1 MKISNF
7 SISRRIT
14 TAMIVLL
21 VVLIGIIAFSRLK
34 VDLYP
39 DVTFPGAA
47 IVTSYSGVGPEEIEN
62 LITKPVES
70 SVSTVTGVKSV
81 SSTSDTGQSTIV
93 VEFEWGTDMDFA
105 VLDLRQ
111 QIDLISGFLPDEAD
125 DTLIFKFDPAMFPIL
140 SYGITGEQNLADLKT
155 EVEDNIVPRL
165 ERLPGV
171 AQVNL
176 DGGLT
181 REILVSLEG
190 DKLYNY
196 GIDFSTVNGILAQEN
211 VNVSAGEIQRGD
223 RNLLIRTMG
232 KFNSI
237 DDIRNI
243 NIPAG
248 NGNTVKLSDLGSIQD
263 TYAERST
270 ISRVNGDS
278 SIGLSI
284 QKQTDANTVQA
295 ANAVK
300 AEIEKIQNEY
310 DDLNIIT
317 AMDQSDFIEKAIESV
332 QRNAVIGGLLAV
344 LILFIFL
351 RNIRSTIVIGT
362 AIPVSIIAT
371 FVLMFFADLNINIIS
386 LGGLALGVG
395 MLVDNA
401 IVVLENNYRYRSMG
415 VGKIEAAKEGSSE
428 VGMAI
433 TASTLTTI
441 VVFLP
446 VFFVE
451 GIAARLFKEL
461 ALTVSFSLFASL
473 AVALTLIPMLAST
486 FLKVSQKD
494 LDRESKQGFVTRN
507 YKRMLAFSLNHR
519 WIIVLILVVLLAGSI
534 ALVPGIGTEFLPESD
549 QGMFTISYDLPAST
563 ILAES
568 DNVAQY
574 TEDVLASI
582 PEVKTVFSSVGS
594 ADMMGTSTSSDS
606 GNITVLMKDLDER
619 DRSTDQIMEEVRQR
633 LSLPDVN
640 FQVSTQTGFGGG
652 GGGGKPINIKLKGN
666 DFAVLEEYTTLARE
680 EMENIEGLRDI
691 SDSFDEGRPELRIQ
705 LNRSLMSQF
714 GLNARQI
721 ANTVRTAVS
730 GSVATRYEVAGDEYD
745 IRVQLRESDLSSVS
759 QLSNLNINA
768 PGGIQVPLKRFANL
782 EVETGPNQILRIDQ
796 ERYAEINSDLYN
808 IDLGT
813 AVERIQNRL
822 NENIELP
829 EGYEFSY
836 EGQFQDLQSSF
847 QSLAFAFLLAVVLV
861 YMVMASQF
869 ESLIHPLIIMF
880 TVPLAIIGVILGI
893 YITGSTLSVAS
904 LIGLITLAGIVVN
917 NAIVMVDY
925 INHLRREKQ
934 EKNKAILEAAAVRL
948 RPIMMTALTTILG
961 LIPLSLGRGD
971 GGELAQPIAV
981 VVISG
986 LTFATFLTLFI
997 IPIFYSLLTS
1007 FREIV
1012 LAKIKG
1018 VDRSELEEKI

>member
-14 TAMIVLL
+14 TAMLVLL
-21 VVLIGIIAFSRLK
+21 VVLIGAISFSRLK

-62 LITKPVES
+62 LVTKPIES
-70 SVSTVTGVKSV
+70 SVSRVTGVKSV

-111 QIDLISGFLPDEAD
+111 QIDLISSFLPDEAD
-125 DTLIFKFDPAMFPIL
+125 DTLIFKFDPAQFPIL
-140 SYGITGEQNLADLKT
+140 SFGVTGEQNLAELKA

-176 DGGLT
+176 EGGLT
-181 REILVSLEG
+181 REILISLES

-211 VNVSAGEIQRGD
+211 VNVSAGDIQRGD

-232 KFNSI
+232 KFESL

-243 NIPAG
+243 NIPTG
-248 NGNTVKLSDLGSIQD
+248 SGSTVKISDLGIVRD

-284 QKQTDANTVQA
+284 QKQTDANTVQT
-295 ANAVK
+295 ANVVK
-300 AEIEKIQNEY
+300 DEIERIKSEY
-310 DDLNIIT
+310 DELNIIT
-317 AMDQSDFIEKAIESV
+317 AMDQSDFIEKAIQSV

-351 RNIRSTIVIGT
+351 RNIRSTIVIAT

-371 FVLMFFADLNINIIS
+371 FMLMFFADLNINIIS

-401 IVVLENNYRYRSMG
+401 IVVLENIYRYRSMG

-433 TASTLTTI
+433 TASTMTTI

-507 YKRMLAFSLNHR
+507 YKRMLGFSLNHR

-534 ALVPGIGTEFLPESD
+534 ALVPTVGTEFLPASD
-549 QGMFTISYDLPAST
+549 QGTFTISYDLPAST

-574 TEDVLASI
+574 TEDVLSTI

-594 ADMMGTSTSSDS
+594 ADMMGTTTSSDT
-606 GNITVLMKDLDER
+606 GNVTVLMKDLSER
-619 DRSTDQIMEEVRQR
+619 SRSTNQVMEEVRQR

-640 FQVSTQTGFGGG
+640 FQVSTQTGFSF
-652 GGGGKPINIKLKGN
+652 GGGKPINIKLKGN
-666 DFAVLEEYTTLARE
+666 DLAVLEEYTARARE
-680 EMENIEGLRDI
+680 EMANIEGLRDI
-691 SDSFDEGRPELRIQ
+691 SDSFEEGRPELRIQ
-705 LNRSLMSQF
+705 FNRSLASQF
-714 GLNARQI
+714 GLNARQV

-730 GSVATRYEVAGDEYD
+730 GSVTTRYEVGGDEYD
-745 IRVQLRESDLSSVS
+745 IRVQLQESDLNSVS
-759 QLSNLNINA
+759 QLSNLNIIA
-768 PGGIQVPLKRFANL
+768 PGGVQVPLKRFSDL

-796 ERYAEINSDLYN
+796 ERYAEINSDLFN

-822 NENIELP
+822 SENVELP

-836 EGQFQDLQSSF
+836 EGQFQDQQSSF
-847 QSLAFAFLLAVVLV
+847 RSLAFAFLLAVVLV

-880 TVPLAIIGVILGI
+880 TVPLAIIGVILGVV
-893 YITGSTLSVAS
+893 ITDSTLSVAS

-934 EKNKAILEAAAVRL
+934 EKNTAILEAAAVRL

-961 LIPLSLGRGD
+961 LIPLALGRGD

-1007 FREIV
+1007 FRNIV

>member
-1 MKISNF
+1 M
-7 SISRRIT
+7 
-14 TAMIVLL
+14 
-21 VVLIGIIAFSRLK
+21 
-34 VDLYP
+34 
-39 DVTFPGAA
+39 
-47 IVTSYSGVGPEEIEN
+47 
-62 LITKPVES
+62 
-70 SVSTVTGVKSV
+70 
-81 SSTSDTGQSTIV
+81 

-111 QIDLISGFLPDEAD
+111 QIDLISGFLPDEAE

-270 ISRVNGDS
+270 ISRVNGNS

-401 IVVLENNYRYRSMG
+401 IVVLENIYRYRSMG
-415 VGKIEAAKEGSSE
+415 VGKIEAVKEGSSE

>member
-21 VVLIGIIAFSRLK
+21 VVLIGIISFSRLN

-39 DVTFPGAA
+39 DITFPGAA
-47 IVTSYSGVGPEEIEN
+47 IVTSYSGVGPEEMEN
-62 LITKPVES
+62 LITKPIES

-93 VEFEWGTDMDFA
+93 TEFEWGTDMDFA

-140 SYGITGEQNLADLKT
+140 SYGITGNQNLAELKT
-155 EVEDNIVPRL
+155 EVEDNIAPRL

-176 DGGLT
+176 EGGLT

-232 KFNSI
+232 KFDTI
-237 DDIRNI
+237 DDIRDI
-243 NIPAG
+243 NIPTG
-248 NGNTVKLSDLGSIQD
+248 NGSTVKLSDLGTVRD
-263 TYAERST
+263 TYAERTT
-270 ISRVNGDS
+270 ISRVNGNS

-284 QKQTDANTVQA
+284 QKQTDANTVQT

-300 AEIEKIQNEY
+300 AEIENIKNEY
-310 DDLNIIT
+310 DELNIIT
-317 AMDQSDFIEKAIESV
+317 AMDQSEFIENAIDSV
-332 QRNAVIGGLLAV
+332 QRNALIGGLLAV

-351 RNIRSTIVIGT
+351 RNIRSTIVIAT

-371 FVLMFFADLNINIIS
+371 FVLMYFADLNINIIS

-401 IVVLENNYRYRSMG
+401 IVVLENIYRYRSMG

-433 TASTLTTI
+433 TASTFTTI

-494 LDRESKQGFVTRN
+494 LERESKQGFVTRN
-507 YKRMLAFSLNHR
+507 YKRMLGFSLNHR

-534 ALVPGIGTEFLPESD
+534 ALVPSIGTEFLPESD
-549 QGMFTISYDLPAST
+549 QGQFTISYDLPAST
-563 ILAES
+563 VLS
-568 DNVAQY
+568 QTDNVAQY
-574 TEDVLASI
+574 IENLLVSI
-582 PEVKTVFSSVGS
+582 PEVKTIFSSVGS
-594 ADMMGTSTSSDS
+594 ADMMGTSTSSDA
-606 GNITVLMKDLDER
+606 GTITVLMKDLEER
-619 DRSTDQIMEEVRQR
+619 DRSTNQIMEEVRQR

-640 FQVSTQTGFGGG
+640 FEVSTQSGIGGM
-652 GGGGKPINIKLKGN
+652 GGGKPINIKLKGN
-666 DFAVLEEYTTLARE
+666 DFDVLEEYTTRARE
-680 EMENIEGLRDI
+680 EMENIEGLREI
-691 SDSFDEGRPELRIQ
+691 SDSFEEGRPELRIQ
-705 LNRSLMSQF
+705 LNRSLVSQF

-721 ANTVRTAVS
+721 ANTVRTAVR

-745 IRVQLRESDLSSVS
+745 IRVQLRESDLNSVT
-759 QLSNLNINA
+759 QLSNLNINTPSGA
-768 PGGIQVPLKRFANL
+768 KVPLKRFAEL
-782 EVETGPNQILRIDQ
+782 EVETGPNEILRIDQ
-796 ERYAEINSDLYN
+796 ERYAEINSDLFGV
-808 IDLGT
+808 DLGT

-893 YITGSTLSVAS
+893 YITDSTLSVAS

-925 INHLRREKQ
+925 INHLRREKK
-934 EKNKAILEAAAVRL
+934 EKNAAILEAAAVRL

-1018 VDRSELEEKI
+1018 IDRSELEEKI

>member
-14 TAMIVLL
+14 TAMLVLL

-93 VEFEWGTDMDFA
+93 AEFEWGTDMDFA

-140 SYGITGEQNLADLKT
+140 SYGITGDQNLADLKT

-190 DKLYNY
+190 DKLFNY
-196 GIDFSTVNGILAQEN
+196 GIDYSTVSGILTQEN

-232 KFNSI
+232 KFNSL

-243 NIPAG
+243 NIPTG
-248 NGNTVKLSDLGSIQD
+248 NGSNVKLSDLGSIQD

-270 ISRVNGDS
+270 ISRVNGNS

-284 QKQTDANTVQA
+284 QKQTDVNTVQA

-300 AEIEKIQNEY
+300 AEVEKIQNEY
-310 DDLNIIT
+310 ADLNIIT
-317 AMDQSDFIEKAIESV
+317 AMDQSDFIEKAIASV

-351 RNIRSTIVIGT
+351 RNIRSTVVIAT

-401 IVVLENNYRYRSMG
+401 IVVLENIYRYRSMG
-415 VGKIEAAKEGSSE
+415 VGKIEAAREGSAE

-494 LDRESKQGFVTRN
+494 LDRESRQGFVTRN
-507 YKRMLAFSLNHR
+507 YKRMLGFSLNHR
-519 WIIVLILVVLLAGSI
+519 WIIVLILIVLFVGSM

-606 GNITVLMKDLDER
+606 GNITVLMKDLDQR

-640 FQVSTQTGFGGG
+640 FEVSTQTGFGGG

-666 DFAVLEEYTTLARE
+666 DFEVLEKYTTLARE

-691 SDSFDEGRPELRIQ
+691 SDSFEEGRPELRIQ

-721 ANTVRTAVS
+721 ANTLRTAVS
-730 GSVATRYEVAGDEYD
+730 GSVSTRYEVAGDEYD

-759 QLSNLNINA
+759 QLSNININA
-768 PGGIQVPLKRFANL
+768 PSGVKIPLKRFADL
-782 EVETGPNQILRIDQ
+782 QVEIGPNQILRINQ
-796 ERYAEINSDLYN
+796 ERYAEINSDLFN

-822 NENIELP
+822 DENIELP

-893 YITGSTLSVAS
+893 YITDSTISVAS

-925 INHLRREKQ
+925 INHLRREKK
-934 EKNKAILEAAAVRL
+934 EKNTAILEAAVVRL

-961 LIPLSLGRGD
+961 LIPLSLGQGD

-1018 VDRSELEEKI
+1018 VDRSELEERI

>member
-111 QIDLISGFLPDEAD
+111 QIDLISGFLPDEAE

-270 ISRVNGDS
+270 ISRVNGNS

-401 IVVLENNYRYRSMG
+401 IVVLENIYRYRSMG
-415 VGKIEAAKEGSSE
+415 VGKIEAVKEGSSE

>member
-111 QIDLISGFLPDEAD
+111 QIDLISGFLPDEAE

-401 IVVLENNYRYRSMG
+401 IVVLENIYRYRSMG

>member
-14 TAMIVLL
+14 TSMIVLL
-21 VVLIGIIAFSRLK
+21 IVLIGIISFTRLK

-47 IVTSYSGVGPEEIEN
+47 VVTSYSGVGPEEIEN
-62 LITKPVES
+62 LITKPIES
-70 SVSTVTGVKSV
+70 SVSRVTGVKSV

-111 QIDLISGFLPDEAD
+111 QIDLISGFLPDEAN
-125 DTLIFKFDPAMFPIL
+125 DTLIFKFDPAQFPIL
-140 SYGITGEQNLADLKT
+140 SFGVTGEQNLAELKT
-155 EVEDNIVPRL
+155 EVEDNIAPRL

-171 AQVNL
+171 AQVSL

-181 REILVSLEG
+181 REILISLEG

-196 GIDFSTVNGILAQEN
+196 GIDFAKVNGILAQEN
-211 VNVSAGEIQRGD
+211 VNVSAGDIQRGD

-232 KFNSI
+232 KFDNL

-243 NIPAG
+243 NIPTG
-248 NGNTVKLSDLGSIQD
+248 SGSTVKLSDIGVIRD

-270 ISRVNGDS
+270 ISRVNGAS

-284 QKQTDANTVQA
+284 QKQTDANTVQT
-295 ANAVK
+295 ANRVK
-300 AEIEKIQNEY
+300 AEIEKIKNEY

-351 RNIRSTIVIGT
+351 RNIRSTIVIAT

-371 FVLMFFADLNINIIS
+371 FMLMFFADLNINIIS

-401 IVVLENNYRYRSMG
+401 IVVLENIYRYRSMG

-433 TASTLTTI
+433 TASTMTTI

-494 LDRESKQGFVTRN
+494 LNRESKQGFITRN
-507 YKRMLAFSLNHR
+507 YKRMLGFSLNHR
-519 WIIVLILVVLLAGSI
+519 WIIVLILVVLLVGSI
-534 ALVPGIGTEFLPESD
+534 ALVPSIGTEFLPTSD

-568 DNVAQY
+568 DNAAQY
-574 TEDVLASI
+574 IENVLSTI

-594 ADMMGTSTSSDS
+594 ADMMGTSTSSDA
-606 GNITVLMKDLDER
+606 GNITVLMKELSER
-619 DRSTDQIMEEVRQR
+619 TRSTNQVMEEVRQS

-640 FQVSTQTGFGGG
+640 FQVSTQTGFGP
-652 GGGGKPINIKLKGN
+652 GGGKPINIKLKGN
-666 DFAVLEEYTTLARE
+666 DLAVLEDYTARARE
-680 EMENIEGLRDI
+680 EMANIEGLRDI
-691 SDSFDEGRPELRIQ
+691 SDSFEEGRPELRIQ
-705 LNRSLMSQF
+705 FNRSLASQF
-714 GLNARQI
+714 GLNASQV
-721 ANTVRTAVS
+721 ASTVRTAVS
-730 GSVATRYEVAGDEYD
+730 GSVATRYEVGGDEYD
-745 IRVQLRESDLSSVS
+745 IRVQLQQSDLNTVS
-759 QLSNLNINA
+759 QLSNLNIIA
-768 PGGIQVPLKRFANL
+768 PGGVQIPLKRFSEL
-782 EVETGPNQILRIDQ
+782 TVETGPNQILRIDQ
-796 ERYAEINSDLYN
+796 ERYAEINSDLFN
-808 IDLGT
+808 LDLGT
-813 AVERIQNRL
+813 AVERIKNSL
-822 NENIELP
+822 SENIELP

-836 EGQFQDLQSSF
+836 EGQFQDQQSSF
-847 QSLAFAFLLAVVLV
+847 RSLGFAFLLAIVLV

-880 TVPLAIIGVILGI
+880 TVPLAVIGVILGI

-934 EKNKAILEAAAVRL
+934 EKNTAILEAAAVRL

-961 LIPLSLGRGD
+961 LIPLALGRGD

-1018 VDRSELEEKI
+1018 VDRSELENMI

>member
-14 TAMIVLL
+14 TAMLVLL
-21 VVLIGIIAFSRLK
+21 VVLIGIISFSRLK

-47 IVTSYSGVGPEEIEN
+47 VVTSYSGVGPEEIEN
-62 LITKPVES
+62 LLTKPIES

-140 SYGITGEQNLADLKT
+140 SYGITGEQNLADLKN

-176 DGGLT
+176 EGGLT

-243 NIPAG
+243 NIPTG
-248 NGNTVKLSDLGSIQD
+248 NGSTVKLSDLGSIQD
-263 TYAERST
+263 TYAERNT
-270 ISRVNGDS
+270 ISRVNGNS

-300 AEIEKIQNEY
+300 AEVEKIKNEY
-310 DDLNIIT
+310 DDLKIIT
-317 AMDQSDFIEKAIESV
+317 AMDQSDFIEKAIDSV

-344 LILFIFL
+344 FILFIFL
-351 RNIRSTIVIGT
+351 RNIRSTIVIAT

-401 IVVLENNYRYRSMG
+401 IVVLENIYRYRSMG

-433 TASTLTTI
+433 TASTFTTI

-507 YKRMLAFSLNHR
+507 YKKMLGFSLNHR
-519 WIIVLILVVLLAGSI
+519 WIIVLILVILLAGSI
-534 ALVPGIGTEFLPESD
+534 ALVPTIGTEFLPESD

-574 TEDVLASI
+574 VEDVLKSI

-606 GNITVLMKDLDER
+606 GNITVLMKELDQR
-619 DRSTDQIMEEVRQR
+619 DRSTEQIMEETRQR

-640 FQVSTQTGFGGG
+640 FQISTQSGFGGG
-652 GGGGKPINIKLKGN
+652 GTGGKPINIKLKGN
-666 DFAVLEEYTTLARE
+666 DFAVLEEYTTRARE
-680 EMENIEGLRDI
+680 EMEKVEGLRDI

-768 PGGIQVPLKRFANL
+768 PGGVKVPLKRFADL

-893 YITGSTLSVAS
+893 YITDSTLSVAS

-934 EKNKAILEAAAVRL
+934 EKNSAILEAAAVRL

-961 LIPLSLGRGD
+961 LIPLALGRGD

>member
-111 QIDLISGFLPDEAD
+111 QIDLISGFLPDEAE

-270 ISRVNGDS
+270 ISRVNGNS

-401 IVVLENNYRYRSMG
+401 IVVLENIYRYRSMG

>member
-14 TAMIVLL
+14 TTMFVLL
-21 VVLIGIIAFSRLK
+21 IVLIGIISFGRLK

-47 IVTSYSGVGPEEIEN
+47 IVTSYSGVGPEEMEN
-62 LITKPVES
+62 LVTKPIES
-70 SVSTVTGVKSV
+70 SVSRVTGVKSV

-93 VEFEWGTDMDFA
+93 TEFEFGTDMDFA

-111 QIDLISGFLPDEAD
+111 QIDLIRGILPEEAD
-125 DTLIFKFDPAMFPIL
+125 DPLIFKFDPANIPIL
-140 SYGITGEQNLADLKT
+140 IFGVTGEDNLADLKT
-155 EVEDNIVPRL
+155 EVEDNIAPRL

-171 AQVNL
+171 AQASL

-181 REILVSLEG
+181 REIMISLAG

-196 GIDFSTVNGILAQEN
+196 GIDFSTVSGILAQEN

-223 RNLLIRTMG
+223 RNLLIRTTG
-232 KFNSI
+232 KFDSL

-243 NIPAG
+243 NIPTG
-248 NGNTVKLSDLGSIQD
+248 SGSTVKLSDLGIIRD
-263 TYAERST
+263 TFAERST
-270 ISRVNGDS
+270 ISRVNGRS

-284 QKQTDANTVQA
+284 QKQTDANTVQT
-295 ANAVK
+295 ANRVK
-300 AEIEKIQNEY
+300 SEIEKIQNEY

-317 AMDQSDFIEKAIESV
+317 AMDQSDFIEKAIDGV
-332 QRNAVIGGLLAV
+332 QRNAIIGGLLAV

-351 RNIRSTIVIGT
+351 RNIRSTIVIAT

-371 FVLMFFADLNINIIS
+371 FMLMFFADININIIS

-395 MLVDNA
+395 LLVDNA
-401 IVVLENNYRYRSMG
+401 IVVLENIYRYRSLG
-415 VGKIEAAKEGSSE
+415 VGKVEAAREGSGE

-433 TASTLTTI
+433 TASTFTTI
-441 VVFLP
+441 IVFLP

-451 GIAARLFKEL
+451 GIAATLFKEL
-461 ALTVSFSLFASL
+461 ALTVSFSLFVSL
-473 AVALTLIPMLAST
+473 GVALTLIPMLAST

-494 LDRESKQGFVTRN
+494 LARERKQGFVTRN
-507 YKRMLAFSLNHR
+507 YKKMLCFSLKHR
-519 WIIVLILVVLLAGSI
+519 WIIVVILVVLLAGSI
-534 ALVPGIGTEFLPESD
+534 ALVPSIGTEFLPASD

-563 ILAES
+563 VLSES

-574 TEDVLASI
+574 IENELTSI

-594 ADMMGTSTSSDS
+594 ANMMGTSTSSDA
-606 GNITVLMKDLDER
+606 GNITVLLKDLDQR
-619 DRSTDQIMEEVRQR
+619 TRSTDQIIEAVRNR

-640 FQVSTQTGFGGG
+640 FQISTQSGFGP
-652 GGGGKPINIKLKGN
+652 GGGKPINIKLKG
-666 DFAVLEEYTTLARE
+666 DELSVLEEYSARARE
-680 EMENIEGLRDI
+680 EMAEIEGLRDI
-691 SDSFDEGRPELRIQ
+691 SDSFEEGRPELRIQ
-705 LNRSLMSQF
+705 LNRSLASQF
-714 GLNARQI
+714 GLNARQV
-721 ANTVRTAVS
+721 ARTVRTAVS
-730 GSVATRYEVAGDEYD
+730 GSVATRYEVAGEEYD
-745 IRVQLRESDLSSVS
+745 IRVQLQESDLNSVA

-768 PGGIQVPLKRFANL
+768 PGGVRVPLKRFADL
-782 EVETGPNQILRIDQ
+782 KVETSPNEILRIDQ
-796 ERYAEINSDLYN
+796 ERYAEINSDLFN

-813 AVERIQNRL
+813 AVARIRTRL
-822 NENIELP
+822 SENIELP
-829 EGYEFSY
+829 AGYEFSY
-836 EGQFQDLQSSF
+836 EGQFEDQQSSF
-847 QSLAFAFLLAVVLV
+847 RSLGFAFLLAVVLV

-893 YITGSTLSVAS
+893 FITGSTLSVAS

-925 INHLRREKQ
+925 INQLREKKK
-934 EKNKAILEAAAVRL
+934 EKDEAILEAASVRL

-961 LIPLSLGRGD
+961 LIPLALGLGD
-971 GGELAQPIAV
+971 GGELSQPIAI

-1007 FREIV
+1007 LRVII
-1012 LAKIKG
+1012 LSKIKG
-1018 VDRSELEEKI
+1018 VERSKLENRI

>member
-21 VVLIGIIAFSRLK
+21 VVLIGIISFSRLK

-47 IVTSYSGVGPEEIEN
+47 VVTTYSGVGPEEVEN
-62 LITKPVES
+62 LLTKPIES
-70 SVSTVTGVKSV
+70 AVSTVTGVKSV

-111 QIDLISGFLPDEAD
+111 QIDLIRGFLPDEAD

-140 SYGITGEQNLADLKT
+140 SYGITGDQNLADLKS
-155 EVEDNIVPRL
+155 EVEDNIAPRL

-176 DGGLT
+176 EGGLT
-181 REILVSLEG
+181 REILISLEG

-196 GIDFSTVNGILAQEN
+196 GIDFSTVSGILAQEN

-232 KFNSI
+232 KFESI
-237 DDIRNI
+237 EDIRNI
-243 NIPAG
+243 NIPTAG
-248 NGNTVKLSDLGSIQD
+248 GSTVKLSNLGRVQD
-263 TYAERST
+263 TYADRNT
-270 ISRVNGDS
+270 ISRVNGNS

-284 QKQTDANTVQA
+284 QKQTDANTVQT

-300 AEIEKIQNEY
+300 AEIEKIKNEY
-310 DDLNIIT
+310 DDLKIIT
-317 AMDQSDFIEKAIESV
+317 AMDQSDFIEKAIDSV
-332 QRNAVIGGLLAV
+332 QRNALIGGLLAV

-351 RNIRSTIVIGT
+351 RNIRSTIIIGT

-371 FVLMFFADLNINIIS
+371 FVLMYFADLNINIIS

-401 IVVLENNYRYRSMG
+401 IVVLENIYRYRSMG

-494 LDRESKQGFVTRN
+494 LERESKQGFVTRN
-507 YKRMLAFSLNHR
+507 YRRMLSFSLNHR

-534 ALVPGIGTEFLPESD
+534 ALVPSIGTEFLPASD
-549 QGMFTISYDLPAST
+549 QGMFTISYNLPAST

-568 DNVAQY
+568 NNVAQY
-574 TEDVLASI
+574 VENLLASI
-582 PEVKTVFSSVGS
+582 PEVKTVFSTVGS

-606 GNITVLMKDLDER
+606 GTITVLLKELDQR
-619 DRSTDQIMEEVRQR
+619 DRSTNQIMEEVRQK

-640 FQVSTQTGFGGG
+640 FQVSTQSGFGGM
-652 GGGGKPINIKLKGN
+652 GGGKPINIKLKGN
-666 DFAVLEEYTTLARE
+666 DLKVLEKYTTIARE
-680 EMENIEGLRDI
+680 EMQNVKGLRDI
-691 SDSFDEGRPELRIQ
+691 SDSFEEGRPELRIQ
-705 LNRSLMSQF
+705 LDRSLTSQF

-745 IRVQLRESDLSSVS
+745 IRVQLQQSDLNSVS
-759 QLSNLNINA
+759 ELSNLNINA
-768 PGGIQVPLKRFANL
+768 PGGVQVPLKRLAELN
-782 EVETGPNQILRIDQ
+782 VETGPNQILRIDQ
-796 ERYAEINSDLYN
+796 ERYAEITAGLFNV
-808 IDLGT
+808 DLGT
-813 AVERIQNRL
+813 AVERIKSRL
-822 NENIELP
+822 AENVELP

-836 EGQFQDLQSSF
+836 EGQFQDLQNSF
-847 QSLAFAFLLAVVLV
+847 RSLAFAFLLAVVLV

-880 TVPLAIIGVILGI
+880 TVPLAIIGVVLGI
-893 YITGSTLSVAS
+893 YFTNSTISVAS

-925 INHLRREKQ
+925 INHLRRKKQ
-934 EKNKAILEAAAVRL
+934 EKNSAILEAAAVRL

-1007 FREIV
+1007 FREII

>member
-401 IVVLENNYRYRSMG
+401 IVVLENIYRYRSMG

>member
-14 TAMIVLL
+14 TAMLVLL
-21 VVLIGIIAFSRLK
+21 VVLIGIISFSRLK

-47 IVTSYSGVGPEEIEN
+47 IVTSYSGVGPEEMEN
-62 LITKPVES
+62 LITKPIES

-111 QIDLISGFLPDEAD
+111 QIDLISSFLPDEAN

-140 SYGITGEQNLADLKT
+140 SYGITGDQNLADLKK

-176 DGGLT
+176 EGGLT

-196 GIDFSTVNGILAQEN
+196 GINFSTISGILAQEN

-232 KFNSI
+232 KFNNL

-243 NIPAG
+243 NIPTG
-248 NGNTVKLSDLGSIQD
+248 NGSSVKLSDLGSIQD
-263 TYAERST
+263 TYAERNT
-270 ISRVNGDS
+270 ISRVNGNS

-300 AEIEKIQNEY
+300 AEVEKIKNEY
-310 DDLNIIT
+310 DDLKIIT
-317 AMDQSDFIEKAIESV
+317 AMDQSDFIKKAIDSV

-371 FVLMFFADLNINIIS
+371 FVLMYFADLNINIIS

-401 IVVLENNYRYRSMG
+401 IVVLENIYRYRSMG
-415 VGKIEAAKEGSSE
+415 VGKIEAAKEGSAE

-433 TASTLTTI
+433 TASTFTTI

-486 FLKVSQKD
+486 FLKVSKKD
-494 LDRESKQGFVTRN
+494 LERERKQGYVTRN
-507 YKRMLAFSLNHR
+507 YKKMLSFSLNHR
-519 WIIVLILVVLLAGSI
+519 WIIVLILAVLLVGSI
-534 ALVPGIGTEFLPESD
+534 ALVPGIGTEFLPASD

-563 ILAES
+563 ILS
-568 DNVAQY
+568 KSNNVAQY
-574 TEDVLASI
+574 VEDVLASI

-606 GNITVLMKDLDER
+606 GNITVLMKELDQR

-666 DFAVLEEYTTLARE
+666 DFAVLEKYTTLARK
-680 EMENIEGLRDI
+680 EMENVEGLRDI

-714 GLNARQI
+714 GLNSRQV

-745 IRVQLRESDLSSVS
+745 IRVQLRESDLSSIT

-768 PGGIQVPLKRFANL
+768 PSGVKVPLKRFSEL

-808 IDLGT
+808 VDLGT
-813 AVERIQNRL
+813 AVERIKNRL
-822 NENIELP
+822 NENIDLP

-836 EGQFQDLQSSF
+836 EGQFQDLQNSF
-847 QSLAFAFLLAVVLV
+847 RSLAFAFLLAVVLV

-893 YITGSTLSVAS
+893 YITDSTISVAS

-934 EKNKAILEAAAVRL
+934 EKNAAILEAAAVRL

-1018 VDRSELEEKI
+1018 IDRSELEEQI

>member
-1 MKISNF
+1 
-7 SISRRIT
+7 
-14 TAMIVLL
+14 
-21 VVLIGIIAFSRLK
+21 
-34 VDLYP
+34 
-39 DVTFPGAA
+39 
-47 IVTSYSGVGPEEIEN
+47 
-62 LITKPVES
+62 
-70 SVSTVTGVKSV
+70 
-81 SSTSDTGQSTIV
+81 
-93 VEFEWGTDMDFA
+93 
-105 VLDLRQ
+105 
-111 QIDLISGFLPDEAD
+111 
-125 DTLIFKFDPAMFPIL
+125 
-140 SYGITGEQNLADLKT
+140 
-155 EVEDNIVPRL
+155 
-165 ERLPGV
+165 
-171 AQVNL
+171 
-176 DGGLT
+176 
-181 REILVSLEG
+181 
-190 DKLYNY
+190 
-196 GIDFSTVNGILAQEN
+196 
-211 VNVSAGEIQRGD
+211 
-223 RNLLIRTMG
+223 
-232 KFNSI
+232 
-237 DDIRNI
+237 
-243 NIPAG
+243 
-248 NGNTVKLSDLGSIQD
+248 
-263 TYAERST
+263 
-270 ISRVNGDS
+270 
-278 SIGLSI
+278 
-284 QKQTDANTVQA
+284 
-295 ANAVK
+295 
-300 AEIEKIQNEY
+300 
-310 DDLNIIT
+310 
-317 AMDQSDFIEKAIESV
+317 
-332 QRNAVIGGLLAV
+332 
-344 LILFIFL
+344 
-351 RNIRSTIVIGT
+351 
-362 AIPVSIIAT
+362 
-371 FVLMFFADLNINIIS
+371 MFFADLNINIIS

-401 IVVLENNYRYRSMG
+401 IVVLENIYRYRSMG

>member
-1 MKISNF
+1 
-7 SISRRIT
+7 
-14 TAMIVLL
+14 
-21 VVLIGIIAFSRLK
+21 
-34 VDLYP
+34 
-39 DVTFPGAA
+39 
-47 IVTSYSGVGPEEIEN
+47 
-62 LITKPVES
+62 
-70 SVSTVTGVKSV
+70 
-81 SSTSDTGQSTIV
+81 
-93 VEFEWGTDMDFA
+93 
-105 VLDLRQ
+105 
-111 QIDLISGFLPDEAD
+111 
-125 DTLIFKFDPAMFPIL
+125 
-140 SYGITGEQNLADLKT
+140 
-155 EVEDNIVPRL
+155 
-165 ERLPGV
+165 
-171 AQVNL
+171 
-176 DGGLT
+176 
-181 REILVSLEG
+181 
-190 DKLYNY
+190 
-196 GIDFSTVNGILAQEN
+196 
-211 VNVSAGEIQRGD
+211 
-223 RNLLIRTMG
+223 
-232 KFNSI
+232 
-237 DDIRNI
+237 
-243 NIPAG
+243 
-248 NGNTVKLSDLGSIQD
+248 
-263 TYAERST
+263 
-270 ISRVNGDS
+270 
-278 SIGLSI
+278 
-284 QKQTDANTVQA
+284 
-295 ANAVK
+295 
-300 AEIEKIQNEY
+300 
-310 DDLNIIT
+310 
-317 AMDQSDFIEKAIESV
+317 
-332 QRNAVIGGLLAV
+332 
-344 LILFIFL
+344 
-351 RNIRSTIVIGT
+351 
-362 AIPVSIIAT
+362 
-371 FVLMFFADLNINIIS
+371 
-386 LGGLALGVG
+386 
-395 MLVDNA
+395 
-401 IVVLENNYRYRSMG
+401 
-415 VGKIEAAKEGSSE
+415 
-428 VGMAI
+428 
-433 TASTLTTI
+433 
-441 VVFLP
+441 
-446 VFFVE
+446 
-451 GIAARLFKEL
+451 
-461 ALTVSFSLFASL
+461 
-473 AVALTLIPMLAST
+473 
-486 FLKVSQKD
+486 
-494 LDRESKQGFVTRN
+494 
-507 YKRMLAFSLNHR
+507 
-519 WIIVLILVVLLAGSI
+519 
-534 ALVPGIGTEFLPESD
+534 
-549 QGMFTISYDLPAST
+549 
-563 ILAES
+563 
-568 DNVAQY
+568 
-574 TEDVLASI
+574 
-582 PEVKTVFSSVGS
+582 
-594 ADMMGTSTSSDS
+594 MMGTSTSSDS

>member
-14 TAMIVLL
+14 TAMLVLL
-21 VVLIGIIAFSRLK
+21 VVLIGIISFSRLK

-47 IVTSYSGVGPEEIEN
+47 IVTTYSGVGPEEIEN
-62 LITKPVES
+62 LITKPIES

-111 QIDLISGFLPDEAD
+111 QIDLISSFLPDEAD

-140 SYGITGEQNLADLKT
+140 SYGITGEQNLADLKS
-155 EVEDNIVPRL
+155 EVEDNIAPRL

-176 DGGLT
+176 EGGLT
-181 REILVSLEG
+181 REIMISLAG

-232 KFNSI
+232 KFDSL

-243 NIPAG
+243 NIPTG
-248 NGNTVKLSDLGSIQD
+248 NGSTVKLSDLGTVRD
-263 TYAERST
+263 TYADRNT

-284 QKQTDANTVQA
+284 QKQTDANTVQT

-300 AEIEKIQNEY
+300 DEIEKIKNEY

-317 AMDQSDFIEKAIESV
+317 AMDQSDFIQKAIESV
-332 QRNAVIGGLLAV
+332 QRNALVGGLLAV

-351 RNIRSTIVIGT
+351 RNIRSTIVIAT

-371 FVLMFFADLNINIIS
+371 FVLMYFADLNINIIS

-401 IVVLENNYRYRSMG
+401 IVVLENIYRYRSMG

-446 VFFVE
+446 VFFVQ
-451 GIAARLFKEL
+451 GLAARLFKEL

-473 AVALTLIPMLAST
+473 AVALTLIPMLSST

-494 LDRESKQGFVTRN
+494 LDRESKQGFITRN
-507 YKRMLAFSLNHR
+507 YKRMLGFSLNHR

-534 ALVPGIGTEFLPESD
+534 ALVPTIGTEFLPASD
-549 QGMFTISYDLPAST
+549 QGMFTINYDLPAST
-563 ILAES
+563 VLAES

-574 TEDVLASI
+574 IEDVLASI
-582 PEVKTVFSSVGS
+582 PEVKTVFSRVGS

-606 GNITVLMKDLDER
+606 GTIIVLMKELDQR
-619 DRSTDQIMEEVRQR
+619 TRSTDQIMEEVRQR

-640 FQVSTQTGFGGG
+640 FQLSTQSGFGGP
-652 GGGGKPINIKLKGN
+652 GGGKPINIKLKGN
-666 DFAVLEEYTTLARE
+666 DFEVLKEYTTKARL
-680 EMENIEGLRDI
+680 EMENIDGLRDV
-691 SDSFDEGRPELRIQ
+691 SDSFEEGRPELRIQ
-705 LNRSLMSQF
+705 LNRSLASQF
-714 GLNARQI
+714 GLNARQV

-730 GSVATRYEVAGDEYD
+730 GSVTTRYEVAGDEYD
-745 IRVQLRESDLSSVS
+745 IRVQLQESDLNTVS
-759 QLSNLNINA
+759 QLSNLNIIA
-768 PGGIQVPLKRFANL
+768 PGGVQVPLKRFADL

-822 NENIELP
+822 AENIELP
-829 EGYEFSY
+829 DGYEFSY

-847 QSLAFAFLLAVVLV
+847 RSLAFAFILAVVLV

-869 ESLIHPLIIMF
+869 ESLIHPFIIMF
-880 TVPLAIIGVILGI
+880 TVPLAVIGVILGI
-893 YITGSTLSVAS
+893 FITNSTLSVAS

-934 EKNKAILEAAAVRL
+934 EKNAAILEAASVRL

-961 LIPLSLGRGD
+961 LIPLALGRGD

-1007 FREIV
+1007 FREII

-1018 VDRSELEEKI
+1018 VDRSELEGKI

>member
-111 QIDLISGFLPDEAD
+111 QIDLISGFLPDEAE

-270 ISRVNGDS
+270 ISRVNGNS

-401 IVVLENNYRYRSMG
+401 IVVLENIYRYRSMG

-451 GIAARLFKEL
+451 GIAARLYKEL

>member
-1 MKISNF
+1 MKISNL
-7 SISRRIT
+7 SISRPIT
-14 TAMIVLL
+14 TAMFVLL
-21 VVLIGIIAFSRLK
+21 IVLIGIISFGRLK

-62 LITKPVES
+62 LVTKPIES
-70 SVSTVTGVKSV
+70 SVSRVTGIKSV

-93 VEFEWGTDMDFA
+93 TEFEFGTDMDFA

-111 QIDLISGFLPDEAD
+111 QIDLIRGFLPDEAD
-125 DTLIFKFDPAMFPIL
+125 DPLIFKFDPANIPIL
-140 SYGITGEQNLADLKT
+140 IFGVTGEENLADLKK
-155 EVEDNIVPRL
+155 EVEDNIAPRL

-171 AQVNL
+171 AQANL

-181 REILVSLEG
+181 REIIVSLAG
-190 DKLYNY
+190 DRLYNY
-196 GIDFSTVNGILAQEN
+196 GIDFSTVSGILAQEN

-223 RNLLIRTMG
+223 RNLLIRTTG
-232 KFNSI
+232 KFNSL

-243 NIPAG
+243 NIPTG
-248 NGNTVKLSDLGSIQD
+248 SGSTVKLSDLGIVRD
-263 TYAERST
+263 TFAERST
-270 ISRVNGDS
+270 ISRVNGKS

-284 QKQTDANTVQA
+284 QKQTDANTVQT
-295 ANAVK
+295 ANRVK
-300 AEIEKIQNEY
+300 SEIERIQNEY

-317 AMDQSDFIEKAIESV
+317 AMDQSDFIEKAIEGV
-332 QRNAVIGGLLAV
+332 QRNAIIGGLLAV

-351 RNIRSTIVIGT
+351 RNIRSTLVIAT

-371 FVLMFFADLNINIIS
+371 FMLMFFGDININIIS

-395 MLVDNA
+395 LLVDNA
-401 IVVLENNYRYRSMG
+401 IVVLENIYRYRSLG
-415 VGKIEAAKEGSSE
+415 VGKIEAAREGSSE

-433 TASTLTTI
+433 TASTFTTI
-441 VVFLP
+441 IVFLP

-451 GIAARLFKEL
+451 GIAATLFKEL
-461 ALTVSFSLFASL
+461 ALTVSFSLFVSL

-494 LDRESKQGFVTRN
+494 LDRERKEGFVTRN
-507 YKRMLAFSLNHR
+507 YKKMLCFSLKHR
-519 WIIVLILVVLLAGSI
+519 WIIVLILVVSLAGSI
-534 ALVPGIGTEFLPESD
+534 ALVPSIGTEFLPASD

-574 TEDVLASI
+574 VENLLASI

-594 ADMMGTSTSSDS
+594 ANMMGTSTSSDA
-606 GNITVLMKDLDER
+606 GNITVLLKDLDQR
-619 DRSTDQIMEEVRQR
+619 TRSTNQIMEEVRQR

-640 FQVSTQTGFGGG
+640 FQVSTQTGFGP
-652 GGGGKPINIKLKGN
+652 GGGKPINIKLKG
-666 DFAVLEEYTTLARE
+666 DDLAVLEEYSARARE
-680 EMENIEGLRDI
+680 EMANIEGLRDI
-691 SDSFDEGRPELRIQ
+691 SDSFEEGRPELRIQ
-705 LNRSLMSQF
+705 LNRSLASQF
-714 GLNARQI
+714 GLNARQV
-721 ANTVRTAVS
+721 ARTVRTAVS
-730 GSVATRYEVAGDEYD
+730 GSVTTRYEVAGEEYD
-745 IRVQLRESDLSSVS
+745 IRVQLQESDLNSVA

-768 PGGIQVPLKRFANL
+768 PGGVRVPLKRFADL
-782 EVETGPNQILRIDQ
+782 KVEKSPNEILRIDQ
-796 ERYAEINSDLYN
+796 ERYSEIDSDLFN

-813 AVERIQNRL
+813 AVRRIQSRL
-822 NENIELP
+822 SENIELP
-829 EGYEFSY
+829 DGYEFSY
-836 EGQFQDLQSSF
+836 EGQFQDQQSSF
-847 QSLAFAFLLAVVLV
+847 RSLGFAFLLAIVLV

-893 YITGSTLSVAS
+893 FITGSTISVAS

-925 INHLRREKQ
+925 INQLRTRKKEKD
-934 EKNKAILEAAAVRL
+934 EAILEAASVRL

-961 LIPLSLGRGD
+961 LIPLALGIGD
-971 GGELAQPIAV
+971 GGELAQPIAI

-1007 FREIV
+1007 LRVIV

-1018 VDRSELEEKI
+1018 VDRSKLENKI

>member
-401 IVVLENNYRYRSMG
+401 IVVLENIYRYRSMG

-519 WIIVLILVVLLAGSI
+519 WIIVLILVVLLVGSI

-768 PGGIQVPLKRFANL
+768 PGGIQVPLKRFADL

-822 NENIELP
+822 NENIDLP

>member
-14 TAMIVLL
+14 TAMLVLL
-21 VVLIGIIAFSRLK
+21 VVLIGIISFTRLK

-62 LITKPVES
+62 LVTKPIES
-70 SVSTVTGVKSV
+70 SVSRVTGVKSV

-125 DTLIFKFDPAMFPIL
+125 DTLIFKFDPAQFPIL
-140 SYGITGEQNLADLKT
+140 SFGVTGEQNLAELKT
-155 EVEDNIVPRL
+155 EVEDNIAPRL

-171 AQVNL
+171 AQVSL
-176 DGGLT
+176 EGGLT
-181 REILVSLEG
+181 REILISLEG

-211 VNVSAGEIQRGD
+211 VNVSAGDIQRGD

-232 KFNSI
+232 KFESL
-237 DDIRNI
+237 DDIRDI
-243 NIPAG
+243 NIPTG
-248 NGNTVKLSDLGSIQD
+248 SGSTVKISDLGIVRD

-284 QKQTDANTVQA
+284 QKQTDANTVQT
-295 ANAVK
+295 ANVVK
-300 AEIEKIQNEY
+300 AEIEKIKNEY

-351 RNIRSTIVIGT
+351 RNIRSTIVIAT

-371 FVLMFFADLNINIIS
+371 FMLMFFADLNINIIS

-401 IVVLENNYRYRSMG
+401 IVVLENIYRYRSLG
-415 VGKIEAAKEGSSE
+415 VGKIEAAKEGSAE

-433 TASTLTTI
+433 TASTMTTI

-494 LDRESKQGFVTRN
+494 LDRESRQGFITRN
-507 YKRMLAFSLNHR
+507 YKRMLGFSLNHR
-519 WIIVLILVVLLAGSI
+519 WIIVLILVLLLAGSI
-534 ALVPGIGTEFLPESD
+534 ALVPSIGTEFLPASD

-574 TEDVLASI
+574 AEDVLSTI

-594 ADMMGTSTSSDS
+594 ADMMGTTTSSDT
-606 GNITVLMKDLDER
+606 GNITVLMKDLSER
-619 DRSTDQIMEEVRQR
+619 SRSTNQVMEEVRQR

-640 FQVSTQTGFGGG
+640 FQVSTQTGFGP
-652 GGGGKPINIKLKGN
+652 GGGKPINIKLKGN
-666 DFAVLEEYTTLARE
+666 DLAVLEEYTTRARE
-680 EMENIEGLRDI
+680 EMANIEGLRDI
-691 SDSFDEGRPELRIQ
+691 SDSFEEGRPELRIQ
-705 LNRSLMSQF
+705 FNRSLASQF
-714 GLNARQI
+714 GLNARQV

-730 GSVATRYEVAGDEYD
+730 GSVTTRYEVGGDEYD
-745 IRVQLRESDLSSVS
+745 IRVQLQESDLNSVS
-759 QLSNLNINA
+759 QLSNLNIIA
-768 PGGIQVPLKRFANL
+768 PGGVQVPLKRFSDL
-782 EVETGPNQILRIDQ
+782 KVETGPNQILRIDQ
-796 ERYAEINSDLYN
+796 ERYAEINSDLFN

-813 AVERIQNRL
+813 AVERIQSRL
-822 NENIELP
+822 SENVDLP

-836 EGQFQDLQSSF
+836 EGQFQDQQSSF
-847 QSLAFAFLLAVVLV
+847 RNLAFAFLLAVVLV

-880 TVPLAIIGVILGI
+880 TVPLAVIGVILGI
-893 YITGSTLSVAS
+893 FITDSTLSVAS

-925 INHLRREKQ
+925 INHLRREKK
-934 EKNKAILEAAAVRL
+934 EKNTAILEAAAVRL

-961 LIPLSLGRGD
+961 LIPLALGRGD

-1007 FREIV
+1007 FRVIV
-1012 LAKIKG
+1012 LSKIKG
-1018 VDRSELEEKI
+1018 VERSKLEEQI